1 VFFSGGLL
9 AENYSIDRGDEGF
22 MKKWMISMLAVVLV
36 LCAVVVLVLFNRISM
51 GKKMMAAMAGHAVP
65 VTAIK
70 VVPQTW
76 VPEINTIGFIDPQ
89 NGVMLSTAES
99 GEVSNILIKSGQK
112 VQKGDLLVQLDV
124 SKEEANLKSAQ
135 SMLSASKAERDRMVK
150 LAHES
155 MASKSQADT
164 AVSNYQSLLA
174 QIQSLKATIARREV
188 RAPFSGYTGIVQVQL
203 GQYLQAGTAV
213 VRLEDIDTMKL
224 RFTVGEKDYS
234 KIAIDMPVNISVSA
248 YPDRVFS
255 GQISAIEP
263 AVDTS
268 TGVVN
273 VEAKIPNSDG
283 LLRTGMF
290 AQAEI
295 EQPVLQQ
302 QIVIPQS
309 AIDFELYGESVFV
322 LEHTPSKEKDQ
333 PGYDIAKQKTV
344 IVKTRR
350 GNLAL
355 ISKGLEAGDR
365 VVTSGQLKLYE
376 GAKVKAVEDNTLAPP
391 ATLPLQ

>member
-1 VFFSGGLL
+1 
-9 AENYSIDRGDEGF
+9 
-22 MKKWMISMLAVVLV
+22 
-36 LCAVVVLVLFNRISM
+36 
-51 GKKMMAAMAGHAVP
+51 
-65 VTAIK
+65 
-70 VVPQTW
+70 
-76 VPEINTIGFIDPQ
+76 
-89 NGVMLSTAES
+89 
-99 GEVSNILIKSGQK
+99 
-112 VQKGDLLVQLDV
+112 
-124 SKEEANLKSAQ
+124 
-135 SMLSASKAERDRMVK
+135 
-150 LAHES
+150 
-155 MASKSQADT
+155 
-164 AVSNYQSLLA
+164 
-174 QIQSLKATIARREV
+174 
-188 RAPFSGYTGIVQVQL
+188 
-203 GQYLQAGTAV
+203 
-213 VRLEDIDTMKL
+213 
-224 RFTVGEKDYS
+224 
-234 KIAIDMPVNISVSA
+234 MPVKISVSA
-248 YPDRVFS
+248 YPNSVFS

-295 EQPVLQQ
+295 EQPALQQ

-322 LEHTPSKEKDQ
+322 LEHTPSKEKGQ
-333 PGYDIAKQKTV
+333 PGYDTAKQKTV
-344 IVKTRR
+344 VVKTRR